1 MMKWL
6 KRSLFR
12 KLLVV
17 MLCVA
22 ILPFLLASVFAY
34 RTISSSMEQQ
44 VIDVN
49 QNAMEII
56 SNNLKIYFEDLNML
70 TGSFY
75 VDPQLMKYL
84 RSTEI
89 SALQK
94 LYIYNKVNAMY
105 ISRPEF
111 HGVQYISKTK
121 NLTFTS
127 SDVGNNEI
135 KKMLSDYDEIE
146 GEATVYSVKR
156 LGGKNIL
163 LIQKNLV
170 DYPGATVLGTINI
183 YVSLSEIDKLIHT
196 QVLQDSA
203 YFLMIHD
210 QKQFLY
216 SSLEQTNGVGSIQ
229 SKMAGGKGSFAG
241 EMNGKKG
248 VFIYSNNENKN
259 LPFTLV
265 KYISDSVINASAYT
279 TLNQSVVILLIAI
292 IFVIILAV
300 ILSYFIILPI
310 KRLLR
315 SMVRVEQGNF
325 DIEKESQRIDELG
338 ILEDRF
344 YTMVRNL
351 DEFMNR
357 EYRYKLE
364 LSTAQLKMLQAQI
377 NPHFLYNT
385 MQYIGTVALK
395 AKAYELSDKIAELG
409 SILRYS
415 MDFRTDV
422 VRLSMEVKHIE
433 DYMSI
438 QLGRFKNKLTYS
450 MTCHPEATSM
460 EVPKMLLQPLIENSI
475 VHGIEKGRGYGS
487 IRLEIDLRRQE
498 NTENHVLLIRV
509 IDNGKGIPA
518 EKIEA
523 IRSDYLED
531 KLHYGHNGIGLI
543 NVLQRLRLLYGS
555 GFTWDMTSVPYE
567 ATIISLYIAVD
578 KTEERKEP

>member
-1 MMKWL
+1 MKWL

-12 KLLVV
+12 KLLAV

-22 ILPFLLASVFAY
+22 ILPFLMASVFAY

-44 VIDVN
+44 VIDLN
-49 QNAMEII
+49 QDAMEII

-84 RSTEI
+84 RSTEV
-89 SALQK
+89 SAFQK
-94 LYIYNKVNAMY
+94 LYIYNKVNTMY

-111 HGVQYISKTK
+111 HGVQYISRTK

-127 SDVGNNEI
+127 SDVGNNEM

-146 GEATVYSVKR
+146 GEATVYSVKK

-170 DYPGATVLGTINI
+170 DYPGATILGTLNI
-183 YVSLSEIDKLIHT
+183 YVSLSEIDKVIHT
-196 QVLQDSA
+196 QRLQDSA
-203 YFLMIHD
+203 YFLMINE
-210 QKQFLY
+210 QKEFLY
-216 SSLEQTNGVGSIQ
+216 SSLEQATGVEPVH
-229 SKMAGGKGSFAG
+229 SKMAGIKGSFAG
-241 EMNGKKG
+241 EMDGNKG
-248 VFIYSNNENKN
+248 VFIYLNNSNKT
-259 LPFTLV
+259 LLFTLV
-265 KYISDSVINASAYT
+265 KYVSDSLINAPAYK

-292 IFVIILAV
+292 IFVIIFAV

-315 SMVRVEQGNF
+315 NMVRVEQGNF
-325 DIEKESQRIDELG
+325 NIQKESQRLDELG
-338 ILEDRF
+338 ILENRF
-344 YTMVRNL
+344 YIMVRNL

-357 EYRYKLE
+357 EYRYRLE

-395 AKAYELSDKIAELG
+395 AKAYDLSDKIAELG

-422 VRLSMEVKHIE
+422 VKLSMEVKHIE

-487 IRLEIDLRRQE
+487 IRLEIDLAPNEETGKQ
-498 NTENHVLLIRV
+498 VLLIRV

-523 IRSDYLED
+523 IRNEYLED
-531 KLHYGHNGIGLI
+531 KLHYGDNGIGLI

-555 GFTWDMTSVPYE
+555 GFTWDMASVPYE
-567 ATIISLYIAVD
+567 ATIISLTIALD
-578 KTEERKEP
+578 KTGERNE

>member
-1 MMKWL
+1 MKWL
-6 KRSLFR
+6 KGSLFR
-12 KLLVV
+12 KLLAV

-34 RTISSSMEQQ
+34 RTISSSMERQ
-44 VIDVN
+44 VIDLN
-49 QNAMEII
+49 QDSMEII

-84 RSTEI
+84 RSTEV

-94 LYIYNKVNAMY
+94 LYIYNKVNTMY

-111 HGVQYISKTK
+111 HGVQYISRTK

-127 SDVGNNEI
+127 SDVGNNEM
-135 KKMLSDYDEIE
+135 KKMLNDYDEIE
-146 GEATVYSVKR
+146 GEATVYSVKK

-170 DYPGATVLGTINI
+170 DYPGATILGTLNI
-183 YVSLSEIDKLIHT
+183 YVSLSEIDKVIHT
-196 QVLQDSA
+196 QRLQDSA
-203 YFLMIHD
+203 YFLMINE
-210 QKQFLY
+210 QKEFLY
-216 SSLEQTNGVGSIQ
+216 SSLEQATGVEPMH
-229 SKMAGGKGSFAG
+229 SKMAGIKGSFAG
-241 EMNGKKG
+241 EMDGSKG
-248 VFIYSNNENKN
+248 VFIYLNNSNKT

-265 KYISDSVINASAYT
+265 KYVSDSVINAPANK
-279 TLNQSVVILLIAI
+279 TLSQSIVILLIAI
-292 IFVIILAV
+292 IFVIIFAV
-300 ILSYFIILPI
+300 ALSYFIILPI

-315 SMVRVEQGNF
+315 NMVRVEQGNF
-325 DIEKESQRIDELG
+325 NIQKENQRLDELG

-344 YTMVRNL
+344 YIMVRNL
-351 DEFMNR
+351 DDFMNR
-357 EYRYKLE
+357 EYRYRLE

-422 VRLSMEVKHIE
+422 VKLSMEVKHIE

-450 MTCHPEATSM
+450 MTCHPDATSI

-487 IRLEIDLRRQE
+487 IRLEIDLTQNE
-498 NTENHVLLIRV
+498 EAEKQILLIRV
-509 IDNGKGIPA
+509 IDNGKGISA

-523 IRSDYLED
+523 IRNEYLED
-531 KLHYGHNGIGLI
+531 KLHYGDNGIGLI

-555 GFTWDMTSVPYE
+555 DFTWDMASVHYE
-567 ATIISLYIAVD
+567 ATIISLTIALD
-578 KTEERKEP
+578 KTGERNEQQ